1 MRSVSSVSFTSLV
14 TRKCVYDKDFENLQH
29 HPATPST
36 PPRPPADARRR
47 YNNFLNRPG
56 MSGVSELTGAVQRLC
71 TDLDDL
77 DRLFDTV
84 KAGKRV

>member
-47 YNNFLNRPG
+47 YNNFGGQSGTLGNREV
-56 MSGVSELTGAVQRLC
+56 M
-71 TDLDDL
+71 
-77 DRLFDTV
+77 
-84 KAGKRV
+84 

>member
-1 MRSVSSVSFTSLV
+1 
-14 TRKCVYDKDFENLQH
+14 
-29 HPATPST
+29 
-36 PPRPPADARRR
+36 
-47 YNNFLNRPG
+47 
-56 MSGVSELTGAVQRLC
+56 MSGVSELTAAVQRLC